1 MHLASLRGIINP
13 TSGKEVGTGRV
24 VPPYDVEHQH
34 YRKLLGQ
41 KGLAEAWHRLIQK
54 TCHRAEEAGYADL
67 GDSELTA
74 ETLYALVEEA
84 QANARTATSK
94 LDAYTSASK
103 RREF

>member
-1 MHLASLRGIINP
+1 MHLASLRGIIKS

-24 VPPYDVEHQH
+24 VPPYEFEHQH
-34 YRKLLGQ
+34 YRELLGQ

-54 TCHRAEEAGYADL
+54 TCQRVEGDGCANLD
-67 GDSELTA
+67 DSELTV

-84 QANARTATSK
+84 QANVRTATSK

-103 RREF
+103 RSH

>member
-1 MHLASLRGIINP
+1 M
-13 TSGKEVGTGRV
+13 
-24 VPPYDVEHQH
+24 PPYDVEHQH

-41 KGLAEAWHRLIQK
+41 KGLAEAWHRWIQK
-54 TCHRAEEAGYADL
+54 TCHRAEEGGYADL

-94 LDAYTSASK
+94 LTLTRLL
-103 RREF
+103 RRGENYELGHPIHPETRN